1 MGCFC
6 RCQPKRK
13 TNCMGHNKLYI
24 VCVRPCFPSILSSA
38 QVNDCVAIYGLH
50 FANRTIY
57 YLSVGHDQYWTFHVI
72 LNWSML
78 QMIMPWLAPL
88 HQTHWP
94 RSETWLSFLDTWR
107 ITVRKIGL
115 MGKQVSK
122 IMCFPHRD
130 ETFGILAHDS
140 AKQSICSN
148 WMVLDGMMFVTTNQ
162 WISQNFHQARLRLK
176 AAGLELESDANQ
188 ALTKIFLVR
197 RQVG

>member
-1 MGCFC
+1 MRRLWQYNTWPQINSVGNLEYWSAHRYNTSRTVSEFTWVAFAVAN
-6 RCQPKRK
+6 PNANKLL
-13 TNCMGHNKLYI
+13 GHNKLYI

-107 ITVRKIGL
+107 NN
-115 MGKQVSK
+115 
-122 IMCFPHRD
+122 C
-130 ETFGILAHDS
+130 
-140 AKQSICSN
+140 AKKLVWWAN
-148 WMVLDGMMFVTTNQ
+148 K
-162 WISQNFHQARLRLK
+162 SQK
-176 AAGLELESDANQ
+176 
-188 ALTKIFLVR
+188 
-197 RQVG
+197 